1 MFDAKRIFLV
11 GDAGHSSR
19 FENRE
24 GKPLARLR
32 PPPDQ
37 TPPATGPP
45 G

>member
-11 GDAGHSSR
+11 GDAGHPSR

-24 GKPLARLR
+24 GKLLARLR
-32 PPPDQ
+32 PPPDE